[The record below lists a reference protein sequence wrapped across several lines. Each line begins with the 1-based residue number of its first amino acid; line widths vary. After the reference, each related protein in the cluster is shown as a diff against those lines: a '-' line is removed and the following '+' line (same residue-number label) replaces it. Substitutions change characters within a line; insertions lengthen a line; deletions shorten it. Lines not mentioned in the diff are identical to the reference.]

1 MNEEEKKAVCELK
14 NYITKRNRSYTKLDR
29 HDKAINNLLNLI
41 DNLQKE
47 NTEFEKLSKNY
58 SYSVDIVRENTRLR
72 RQVFD
77 LELENEE
84 FKKTVERQN
93 LEIMAQK
100 DAHDFDTEIA
110 NETIN
115 KQKELIEY
123 LRRSC
128 DRKESCWIEEQH
140 ENVELETKLE
150 EKEKIINAM
159 VEYIANLDIDED
171 ICKKMGI
178 FQDCEIKDVE
188 NCKKCII
195 EYFKNKMRQKCDTAT
210 TEK

>member
-1 MNEEEKKAVCELK
+1 MSNEEAQKVLDELQGVRPEML
-14 NYITKRNRSYTKLDR
+14 NGEAKRLFE
-29 HDKAINNLLNLI
+29 AIMKIADERDEL
-41 DNLQKE
+41 
-47 NTEFEKLSKNY
+47 
-58 SYSVDIVRENTRLR
+58 RE
-72 RQVFD
+72 
-77 LELENEE
+77 
-84 FKKTVERQN
+84 TVERQN

-100 DAHDFDTEIA
+100 QVHDYDVKMIDDVKGNA
-110 NETIN
+110 V
-115 KQKELIEY
+115 KLYKEL
-123 LRRSC
+123 
-128 DRKESCWIEEQH
+128 
-140 ENVELETKLE
+140 
-150 EKEKIINAM
+150 EKKDQIINAM